1 MKKSLDVMAA
11 RKVQI
16 EIRKALEFRELK
28 ERKEKKEEMIC
39 ELKAEVERKARVDI
53 IDKNKLPL
61 PHQVGSLLPQST
73 LLALGDAK
81 RSIFGEETNKKPPAQ
96 DSGAGLL
103 EWLQIDA
110 LLGGGKKEDAVP
122 VEKYFGKEI
131 IDPVTGK
138 LVNKVVKRKNL
149 DTVLKARQQNK
160 ALADVFLSRSNGRN
174 RAAANGRPTPGQKRI
189 EQKHRKFQQK
199 VADRL
204 LEEALAQDLFD
215 PRPAEGDTMTITDE
229 EGHKRTVTHDSATR
243 RDVDLET
250 WARREARGTSVFG
263 SSEYPM
269 PKPQITTIQAAD
281 GGSYLSFS
289 TLAKVQ
295 TDWTFKPSVTG
306 PASSHGKTTGTV
318 FGQDLVGWGLDP
330 GDRWAH
336 WTNKDPGQTA
346 FNTLTPNT
354 VFAGGAVSDQPR
366 DDWANAGKPGAKPPA
381 RLGPKRTSL
390 VLNRPY
396 TPKMPG

>member
-1 MKKSLDVMAA
+1 MAA
-11 RKVQI
+11 RKAQM
-16 EIRKALEFRELK
+16 EMRLRLELRELK

-53 IDKNKLPL
+53 IDKYQLPL
-61 PHQVGSLLPQST
+61 PHQVGSLVPQAT

-81 RSIFGEETNKKPPAQ
+81 RSIFGEETNEKPAPQ
-96 DSGAGLL
+96 DSGGLL
-103 EWLQIDA
+103 EWLQLDA
-110 LLGGGKKEDAVP
+110 LLGSGKEEDAVP

-149 DTVLKARQQNK
+149 DTILKARQQNK
-160 ALADVFLSRSNGRN
+160 ALADVFLSRSDGRT
-174 RAAANGRPTPGQKRI
+174 RAAANGRPTPGQKRV
-189 EQKHRKFQQK
+189 EQKHRKLQQK
-199 VADRL
+199 VADQL

-215 PRPAEGDTMTITDE
+215 PRPAEGETETITDE
-229 EGHKRTVTHDSATR
+229 DGHKRTVTHDSATR

-250 WARREARGTSVFG
+250 WARREARSMSVFG

-269 PKPQITTIQAAD
+269 PKPQITTMQAAD

-306 PASSHGKTTGTV
+306 PASSHGKTTGTII
-318 FGQDLVGWGLDP
+318 GQELVGWGIDH

-336 WTNKDPGQTA
+336 WTNTDPGQTA

-354 VFAGGAVSDQPR
+354 VFAGGAVSDEPR
-366 DDWANAGKPGAKPPA
+366 DDWANPGKVGVAKPPA
-381 RLGPKRTSL
+381 RLGPKRNSL

-396 TPKMPG
+396 TPKMPS